1 MGHRSHP
8 DGKGEVSYHDRPTSR
23 PNEPPFTTDPGSTAP
38 PDPLNPVEEVT
49 AKMKDVLGS

>member
-1 MGHRSHP
+1 MGLRSYP